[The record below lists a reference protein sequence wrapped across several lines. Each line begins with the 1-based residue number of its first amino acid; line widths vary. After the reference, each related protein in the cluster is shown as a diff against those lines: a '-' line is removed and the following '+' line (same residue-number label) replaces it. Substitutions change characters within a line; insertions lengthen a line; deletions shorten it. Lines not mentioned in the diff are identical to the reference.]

1 MIFLM
6 QVRLRMV
13 SVNLARGNSLS
24 EIPDGMDYQVNLLLK
39 FDCQIDLEIGHH
51 NLLYFFVFRI
61 HPLLAK
67 SPSQAGLLWK

>member
-39 FDCQIDLEIGHH
+39 FDCQIDFEIGHH
-51 NLLYFFVFRI
+51 NLNFFVFRI